1 MWLTSFMA
9 KNIKEQVAATA
20 GSVSGA
26 DSSTVQVEAS
36 QRHLNVPLI
45 APYGVVCVPPS
56 GEQAVLV
63 HTLSGDACVGVTSP
77 ACSEL
82 EPGEIMLRSAGG
94 ATLVL
99 KNDGRV
105 LVNGKELGGA

>member
-9 KNIKEQVAATA
+9 KNIKEQVAATT

-26 DSSTVQVEAS
+26 SSNEVQIEAS
-36 QRHLNVPLI
+36 QRHKNVPVI
-45 APYGVVCVPPS
+45 APYGVVCVPPE
-56 GEQAVLV
+56 GTQAVLV
-63 HTLSGDACVGVTSP
+63 HTSSGDACVGVAAPLCTDI
-77 ACSEL
+77 
-82 EPGEIMLRSAGG
+82 EPGEVMLCSSGG

-105 LVNGKELGGA
+105 LVNGKEVGGA